1 MQAYL
6 YRAVYNDCMNVLKHE
21 KVKKAY
27 QTYTTSYM
35 KSETGYASEK
45 VLLAD
50 LQTKLNK
57 AMNELP

>member
-1 MQAYL
+1 
-6 YRAVYNDCMNVLKHE
+6 MNVLKHK

>member
-1 MQAYL
+1 
-6 YRAVYNDCMNVLKHE
+6 MNVLKHE

-45 VLLAD
+45 FYWPTCK
-50 LQTKLNK
+50 QS
-57 AMNELP
+57 